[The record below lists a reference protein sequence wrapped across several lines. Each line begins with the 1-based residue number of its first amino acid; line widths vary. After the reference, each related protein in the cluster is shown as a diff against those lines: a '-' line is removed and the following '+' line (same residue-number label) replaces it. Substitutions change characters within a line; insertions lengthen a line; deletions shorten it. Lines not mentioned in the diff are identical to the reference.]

1 MSQENRRPRVVII
14 GGGFGGLNAARAFAR
29 TDADVLLIDR
39 TNHHLFQPL
48 LYQVATTS
56 LAPSDITA
64 PIRWVLRDQKNVTT
78 LLGSVERIDRRSRAV
93 RVLGEPDPIH
103 YDYLILATGTRHAY
117 FGHPE
122 WEKWAPGLK
131 SVEDARRIRKR
142 FLLAF
147 ERAEWEE
154 EQPAR
159 DALLTFVVVGGG
171 PTGVELA
178 GVLPEMCRVAFRP
191 DFRRI
196 DTSRVRVVLVEGGP
210 RILPSFPPSLSARA
224 ARDLERLG
232 VEVRTNTMVTGID
245 EEGVSISDERIRSQS
260 VFWAAGNAAS
270 PLARTLEAPLDPV
283 GRVLVEPD
291 LSVPGDNH
299 VFVIGDVAA
308 VRQQGD
314 KWVPGV
320 APAANQ
326 MGKHAARNIRAL
338 IAGEPTV
345 PFRYVNKGDLATI
358 GRHKAVAAFADG
370 KLRVAGYLAWFLWLF
385 IHIAYL
391 IGFRNRLSVLL
402 QWAYNYI
409 FFERGVRLITETEDA
424 SMSRHPATQGRTGEF
439 PATQDAGTHRAR

>member
-1 MSQENRRPRVVII
+1 MATAKPRTRVVII
-14 GGGFGGLNAARAFAR
+14 GGGFGGLNAARALAK
-29 TDADVLLIDR
+29 ADVEILLIDR

-64 PIRWVLRDQKNVTT
+64 PIRWILRDQPNVTT
-78 LLGSVERIDRRSRAV
+78 LLGTVERIERRNRAI
-93 RVLGEPDPIH
+93 RVIGEPEPIH
-103 YDYLILATGTRHAY
+103 YDYLIVAPGTRHSY
-117 FGHPE
+117 FGNDQ
-122 WEKWAPGLK
+122 WERWAPGLK

-154 EQPAR
+154 DAESRQ
-159 DALLTFVVVGGG
+159 ALLTFVIVGGG

-196 DTSRVRVVLVEGGP
+196 DTKQVKVILLEGGP
-210 RILPSFPPSLSARA
+210 RILPAFPESLSTRA
-224 ARDLERLG
+224 VRDLAKLG
-232 VEVRTNTMVTGID
+232 VEVRTNTMVTDITEYGVHVG
-245 EEGVSISDERIRSQS
+245 EEFIPSQS

-270 PLARTLEAPLDPV
+270 PLAKALDAPLDRV
-283 GRVLVEPD
+283 GRVLVEQD
-291 LSVPGDNH
+291 LTVPGDSR

-308 VRQQGD
+308 VKQPDGR
-314 KWVPGV
+314 WVPGV

-326 MGKHAARNIRAL
+326 MGKHAGRNVLRQIR
-338 IAGEPTV
+338 GEPTEA
-345 PFRYVNKGDLATI
+345 FSYFNKGDLATI
-358 GRHKAVAAFADG
+358 GRHKAVASFFDG
-370 KLRVAGYLAWFLWLF
+370 KLRFAGYFAWFLWLF
-385 IHIAYL
+385 VHVMYL
-391 IGFRNRLSVLL
+391 VGFRNRISVLL

-424 SMSRHPATQGRTGEF
+424 TMSRHPATQGRTGEF
-439 PATQDAGTHRAR
+439 HAKESEPAAAD

>member
-1 MSQENRRPRVVII
+1 MAKTRVVII
-14 GGGFGGLNAARAFAR
+14 GGGFGGLNAARALAG
-29 TDADVLLIDR
+29 ADVEVLLIDR

-56 LAPSDITA
+56 LAPSEITA
-64 PIRWVLRDQKNVTT
+64 PIRWVLRAQKNVTT
-78 LLGSVERIDRRSRAV
+78 LLGTVERIDRRGRAV
-93 RVLGEPDPIH
+93 WVLGEPDPVH
-103 YDYLILATGTRHAY
+103 YDYLIVATGTRHAY

-131 SVEDARRIRKR
+131 NIEDARKIRKR

-154 EQPAR
+154 DPEAR
-159 DALLTFVVVGGG
+159 QALLTFVIVGGG

-196 DTSRVRVVLVEGGP
+196 DTSKVRVLLLEGGP
-210 RILPSFPPSLSARA
+210 RILPAFPEKLSTRAR
-224 ARDLERLG
+224 RDLEKLG
-232 VEVRTNTMVTGID
+232 VEVRTSTLVTHID
-245 EEGVSISDERIRSQS
+245 EQGVDVGGERIRSQS

-270 PLARTLEAPLDPV
+270 PLGRTLDVPLDNV
-283 GRVLVEPD
+283 GRVIVEPD
-291 LSVPGDNH
+291 LSLPGDQR
-299 VFVIGDVAA
+299 VFVIGDLAA
-308 VRQQGD
+308 AKLPDGSY
-314 KWVPGV
+314 VPGV

-326 MGKHAARNIRAL
+326 MGQHVARTIKAL
-338 IAGEPTV
+338 IAGKPSR
-345 PFRYVNKGDLATI
+345 PFAYLNKGDLATI
-358 GRHKAVAAFADG
+358 GRHKAVASFG
-370 KLRVAGYLAWFLWLF
+370 GGRIQVAGYPAWFLWLF

-391 IGFRNRLSVLL
+391 VGFRNRISVLL

-424 SMSRHPATQGRTGEF
+424 SMSRHPATTGRTGEF
-439 PATQDAGTHRAR
+439 ERIKVASASEPAPPR

>member
-1 MSQENRRPRVVII
+1 VSKPRVVII
-14 GGGFGGLNAARAFAR
+14 GGGFGGLNAARALAK
-29 TDADVLLIDR
+29 ADVEILLIDR

-78 LLGSVERIDRRSRAV
+78 LLGTVERIERRNRAI
-93 RVLGEPDPIH
+93 RVVGEPEPLH
-103 YDYLILATGTRHAY
+103 YDYLIVAPGSRHAY
-117 FGHPE
+117 FGHDE
-122 WEKWAPGLK
+122 WERWAPGLK

-154 EQPAR
+154 DPVAR
-159 DALLTFVVVGGG
+159 QALLTFVIVGGG

-196 DTSRVRVVLVEGGP
+196 DTSMVKVILVEGGP
-210 RILPSFPPSLSARA
+210 RILPAFPEVLSARA
-224 ARDLERLG
+224 RRDLERLG
-232 VEVRTNTMVTGID
+232 VEVRTETFVTDISEHGVRIGD
-245 EEGVSISDERIRSQS
+245 EFIRSQS

-270 PLARTLEAPLDPV
+270 PLARTLEAPLDRA
-283 GRVLVEPD
+283 GRVLVESD
-291 LSVPGDNH
+291 LSVPGDGR
-299 VFVIGDVAA
+299 VFVVGDVAA
-308 VRQQGD
+308 VQQTDG

-326 MGKHAARNIRAL
+326 MGKHAGRNILAL
-338 IAGEPTV
+338 MRGEATK
-345 PFRYVNKGDLATI
+345 PFRYLNKGDLATI
-358 GRHKAVAAFADG
+358 GRHKAVASFLDG
-370 KLRVAGYLAWFLWLF
+370 KLRFGGYLAWYLWIF

-391 IGFRNRLSVLL
+391 IGFRNRISVLL

-439 PATQDAGTHRAR
+439 HARASEGSGPG